1 MRCEATGCSVGL
13 RCRWSLCAR
22 VQVSRPGSPP
32 ALLPIAHP
40 SPCRAPG
47 WRGPVLARERP
58 LGEGVA
64 PRGAASHS
72 LPVAHEEARVANI
85 HPSRAM
91 RAVRLA
97 ILISFV
103 LCVTA
108 PGRAQSLR
116 GSPASLTRQ
125 YEQAKRHDYTFLRQP
140 ADVQRF
146 VDLGLLVPVRPGPAY
161 DLARVSFPYARPEV
175 KLFLERLGRQY
186 QAACGEKLVVTSL
199 VRPTTRQPR
208 NAADRSVHP
217 TGMAMDLRRSNKASC
232 RRWLERVLLQLEA
245 RGVLEATREN
255 RPPHYH
261 VALFPRP
268 YVQYVAALTGESVQ
282 GLLASVTEPR
292 DANAA
297 GAVAAA
303 AEAETAKAET

>member
-1 MRCEATGCSVGL
+1 
-13 RCRWSLCAR
+13 
-22 VQVSRPGSPP
+22 
-32 ALLPIAHP
+32 
-40 SPCRAPG
+40 
-47 WRGPVLARERP
+47 
-58 LGEGVA
+58 
-64 PRGAASHS
+64 
-72 LPVAHEEARVANI
+72 
-85 HPSRAM
+85 SRAM

-297 GAVAAA
+297 GGVAAA
-303 AEAETAKAET
+303 AEAETAKAETQVAVAGDAAGAGGPNAAEETGSVVVYRVQRGDSLWSIARRYGTTVARIKEENGLTSSKLMPKQVLRIPVSS

>member
-64 PRGAASHS
+64 PRVAASHS
-72 LPVAHEEARVANI
+72 LPVAREEARCANI
-85 HPSRAM
+85 HPSRAL
-91 RAVRLA
+91 RADRLG
-97 ILISFV
+97 ILIALV
-103 LCVTA
+103 LCITG
-108 PGRAQSLR
+108 PGRAEGLR
-116 GSPASLTRQ
+116 GASAALPRQ
-125 YEQAKRHDYTFLRQP
+125 NVQAQRHDYACLRRP

-146 VDLGLLVPVRPGPAY
+146 VDLGLLVPIRPGPAY

-175 KLFLERLGRQY
+175 KLFLDRLGTQY

-199 VRPTTRQPR
+199 VRPITRQPR

-217 TGMAMDLRRSNKASC
+217 TG
-232 RRWLERVLLQLEA
+232 
-245 RGVLEATREN
+245 
-255 RPPHYH
+255 
-261 VALFPRP
+261 
-268 YVQYVAALTGESVQ
+268 
-282 GLLASVTEPR
+282 
-292 DANAA
+292 
-297 GAVAAA
+297 
-303 AEAETAKAET
+303 

>member
-1 MRCEATGCSVGL
+1 
-13 RCRWSLCAR
+13 
-22 VQVSRPGSPP
+22 
-32 ALLPIAHP
+32 
-40 SPCRAPG
+40 
-47 WRGPVLARERP
+47 
-58 LGEGVA
+58 
-64 PRGAASHS
+64 
-72 LPVAHEEARVANI
+72 
-85 HPSRAM
+85 M

-97 ILISFV
+97 ILIPFV

-292 DANAA
+292 DAMRRAPSRRPRKRKRRKRRLRSRWRTTRQGRA
-297 GAVAAA
+297 GRTPPRRRGRSWS
-303 AEAETAKAET
+303 TACRGGTASG

>member
-1 MRCEATGCSVGL
+1 RSLFFFKQKTAYEISRDWSSDVCS
-13 RCRWSLCAR
+13 S
-22 VQVSRPGSPP
+22 
-32 ALLPIAHP
+32 
-40 SPCRAPG
+40 
-47 WRGPVLARERP
+47 
-58 LGEGVA
+58 
-64 PRGAASHS
+64 
-72 LPVAHEEARVANI
+72 
-85 HPSRAM
+85 
-91 RAVRLA
+91 
-97 ILISFV
+97 
-103 LCVTA
+103 
-108 PGRAQSLR
+108 
-116 GSPASLTRQ
+116 
-125 YEQAKRHDYTFLRQP
+125 
-140 ADVQRF
+140 
-146 VDLGLLVPVRPGPAY
+146 DL
-161 DLARVSFPYARPEV
+161 
-175 KLFLERLGRQY
+175 Y